1 MGEGIS
7 LPGAHITVL
16 GAGRTGRAT
25 AEFLAQRGAN
35 VLLSDRSPLPASLK
49 RDLAS
54 WGIDLE
60 EGHHTERVFQADLI
74 ITSPG
79 IPYEALVLME
89 ARRQGIPI
97 LSELELAYRFCK
109 SAHIIAITGTVGKTT
124 TTHLIAELLR
134 AHGRRVV
141 VAGNIGEPFIA
152 KIPEIDEEAIVVLEV
167 SSYQLEH
174 VETLRPRV
182 AVFTKFAP
190 HHLDR
195 HGTLERYFELK
206 CRLFAG
212 QTERDVAVVHEDVN
226 LPDWVRSRVIT
237 FSSQDMSDQTV
248 GDDLPT
254 HQRENL
260 AAALNAARAIDPRV
274 SLHGMNIG
282 GALRL
287 PHRLEYV
294 TEIDGVRF
302 YNDSK
307 ATSPTATLAALAAFE
322 EPLVWIA
329 GGYDRGEDPA
339 PLIQAVCTRD
349 VRAIFLVGQTR
360 VEWARALSRAGYQH
374 FRVVSDLSQA
384 IAGALRLRP
393 RVCLFS
399 PAAPSFDEYRNYEER
414 GERFKEAVSV
424 QQSAKG
430 LAVSSIT
437 RLSDQVATV
446 P

>member
-1 MGEGIS
+1 MGGDIS
-7 LPGAHITVL
+7 LPGVYITVL

-25 AEFLAQRGAN
+25 AEFLAQKGAN
-35 VLLSDRSPLPASLK
+35 VLLSDRAPLPASLK
-49 RDLAS
+49 RDLAL
-54 WGIDLE
+54 WGVDYE
-60 EGHHTERVFQADLI
+60 EGRHSERVFHADLI

-79 IPYEALVLME
+79 IPYDAPILKE
-89 ARRQGIPI
+89 ARRRGVPV
-97 LSELELAYRFCK
+97 LSEIELAYRFCK

-124 TTHLIAELLR
+124 TTHLVAELLR

-152 KIPEIDEEAIVVLEV
+152 RLPEIDEETIVVLEV
-167 SSYQLEH
+167 SSYQLEY
-174 VETLRPRV
+174 VKTLRPRA

-206 CRLFAG
+206 CRLFSR

-226 LPDWVRSRVIT
+226 LPDNVRSRVIP
-237 FSSQDMSDQTV
+237 FSSRDVS
-248 GDDLPT
+248 DDLPA

-260 AAALNAARAIDPRV
+260 AAALKAARAVDPRV
-274 SLHGMNIG
+274 SLRGINIDH
-282 GALRL
+282 ALRL

-294 TEIDGVRF
+294 TEVDGVRF

-307 ATSPTATLAALAAFE
+307 ATSPAATLAALAAFE
-322 EPLVWIA
+322 EPLVWVA
-329 GGYDRGEDPA
+329 GGYDEGEDPA
-339 PLIQAVCTRD
+339 PLIQAVRARD
-349 VRAIFLVGQTR
+349 VRAVFLIGQTR
-360 VEWARALSRAGYQH
+360 VKWACALSRAGYRR
-374 FRVVSDLSQA
+374 FRVAGDLSQA

-393 RVCLFS
+393 RICLFS

-414 GERFKEAVSV
+414 GERFRQALH
-424 QQSAKG
+424 A
-430 LAVSSIT
+430 LARQTAIT

>member
-1 MGEGIS
+1 MGGGTS

-16 GAGRTGRAT
+16 GAGRTCKA
-25 AEFLAQRGAN
+25 AAAFLARRGAR
-35 VLLSDRSPLPASLK
+35 VFLSDRAPLPASLK

-54 WGIDLE
+54 WGVDCE
-60 EGHHTERVFQADLI
+60 EGRHSERVFQADLI
-74 ITSPG
+74 IASPG
-79 IPYEALVLME
+79 IPYDTPILKE
-89 ARRQGIPI
+89 ARRRGVPVLGEI
-97 LSELELAYRFCK
+97 ELAYRFCN

-134 AHGRRVV
+134 AYGRRVV

-152 KIPEIDEEAIVVLEV
+152 QLPEIDEETIVVLEV

-206 CRLFAG
+206 CRLFSR
-212 QTERDVAVVHEDVN
+212 QTESDVAVVHEDIN
-226 LPDWVRSRVIT
+226 LPDNVRSRVIR
-237 FSSQDMSDQTV
+237 FASRDV
-248 GDDLPT
+248 GDDLPA
-254 HQRENL
+254 HERENL
-260 AAALNAARAIDPRV
+260 AAALQAARAVDPRV
-274 SLHGMNIG
+274 SLHGMNIDR
-282 GALRL
+282 ALRL

-307 ATSPTATLAALAAFE
+307 ATSPAATLAALAAFE

-329 GGYDRGEDPA
+329 GGYEEGADIG
-339 PLIQAVCTRD
+339 PLIQAVREQD
-349 VRAIFLVGQTR
+349 VRAVFLVGQTQ
-360 VEWARALSRAGYQH
+360 VKWARALSRAGYRR
-374 FRVVSDLSQA
+374 FRVVSDLSLA
-384 IAGALRLRP
+384 IAGTLRLHPRP

-414 GERFKEAVSV
+414 GERFKEAISI

-430 LAVSSIT
+430 LAVAN
-437 RLSDQVATV
+437 R
-446 P
+446 